1 MIDQFTRP
9 KEFYIKRYNL
19 NSLLNPLPMV
29 ATTRFQPYL
38 HPEKSVLHS
47 DMSDLSHSVIQ
58 WCRLMTGFLTL

>member
-47 DMSDLSHSVIQ
+47 DMTCQICHIQ
-58 WCRLMTGFLTL
+58 LFSGVG